1 MLLKHCNDFKYD
13 CQELLITSS
22 IIKKYHAKENCHKI
36 YIYIYINY
44 IFLNVSDVLLTLN
57 EEADSIQM
65 MSTFQNDIE
74 SILLGKYTVKALY
87 NIFSELI
94 LFE

>member
-1 MLLKHCNDFKYD
+1 MP
-13 CQELLITSS
+13 
-22 IIKKYHAKENCHKI
+22 
-36 YIYIYINY
+36 
-44 IFLNVSDVLLTLN
+44 LTLN

-74 SILLGKYTVKALY
+74 SILGKYTVKALY